1 MHAPLKD
8 AAFYKLSKSILKIQS
23 KLGKVALM
31 TCCQALGAAIT
42 LRQTNTTHGQLRGM
56 ANYGAWP
63 ITGHGQVWGPDKHS
77 ASAIAF
83 HASSSDI

>member
-23 KLGKVALM
+23 KPGKVALM

-42 LRQTNTTHGQLRGM
+42 LRQANTASM
-56 ANYGAWP
+56 
-63 ITGHGQVWGPDKHS
+63 GHIQAQRICHCFSRKPVRHRFWEMW
-77 ASAIAF
+77 
-83 HASSSDI
+83 

>member
-23 KLGKVALM
+23 KPGKVALM

-42 LRQTNTTHGQLRGM
+42 LRPTNTTHGQLRGM

-63 ITGHGQVWGPDKHS
+63 SMGPGQAQRICHCFSRKLVRHLVWEMW
-77 ASAIAF
+77 
-83 HASSSDI
+83 